1 MIKYKLEDI
10 SLVVGGGTP
19 PTTNERNYDGDI
31 VWITPKDLS
40 DQNEKFIERGQRSI
54 TLEGFNACSA
64 QMIPP
69 YNILM
74 SSRAP
79 IGLLAINRYEC
90 CTNQGFKSLILNKDI
105 CDVDYVY
112 YYLKHHIREI
122 ESLGSGTT
130 FKEVS
135 KKALQSFE
143 FSLPELEVQLKI
155 SKLLSDIDAKITLNR
170 SINHNLEAMAKQLY
184 DYWFVQFDFPD
195 ENGKP
200 YKSSGGKMVWNEKL
214 KREIPEGWFGENI
227 CRIANILSGGTPS
240 KKEAAYWNNGIIP
253 FFAPTD
259 YSGNIFQIST
269 EDHITDKGL
278 EHCASSLFETGV
290 IIITARGS
298 IGKLVVVGTP
308 MAMNQSCY
316 AIQSKKEEFEYLYFL
331 TLQLIESLRTK
342 GNGSVFKSIIVSD
355 IENSWLCIGC
365 DEVVNAFSK
374 KVKPIFECIKENTLE
389 IAAFTKLRDSLLPLL
404 MNGQVSVNYDL
415 ASIIS
420 QLHDVKKANFANH
433 RGRQVTKFVYICA
446 RETCA
451 RERRWN
457 FAEKAAHF
465 LSKIV

>member
-214 KREIPEGWFGENI
+214 KREIPEGWHCFRLNEIEPNIVTGKTPSTTDETNFGGDIPFITIDDIRKSRFVFQTTRTLSEKGAYSQLSKYIPIGSLCCSCIGTVGILGFVGKRGQTNQQVNTVVFENEHNKEYI
-227 CRIANILSGGTPS
+227 YFSLGVYFSYANAKVGNILPNMSKEDFCQIPLLYPTKALVMEYHKKVEHLFNQIECLIANIEG
-240 KKEAAYWNNGIIP
+240 
-253 FFAPTD
+253 
-259 YSGNIFQIST
+259 
-269 EDHITDKGL
+269 H
-278 EHCASSLFETGV
+278 
-290 IIITARGS
+290 
-298 IGKLVVVGTP
+298 
-308 MAMNQSCY
+308 
-316 AIQSKKEEFEYLYFL
+316 
-331 TLQLIESLRTK
+331 
-342 GNGSVFKSIIVSD
+342 
-355 IENSWLCIGC
+355 
-365 DEVVNAFSK
+365 
-374 KVKPIFECIKENTLE
+374 
-389 IAAFTKLRDSLLPLL
+389 TKLRDSLLPLL

-415 ASIIS
+415 SN
-420 QLHDVKKANFANH
+420 D
-433 RGRQVTKFVYICA
+433 
-446 RETCA
+446 
-451 RERRWN
+451 
-457 FAEKAAHF
+457 
-465 LSKIV
+465 

>member
-170 SINHNLEAMAKQLY
+170 SINHNL
-184 DYWFVQFDFPD
+184 
-195 ENGKP
+195 
-200 YKSSGGKMVWNEKL
+200 
-214 KREIPEGWFGENI
+214 
-227 CRIANILSGGTPS
+227 
-240 KKEAAYWNNGIIP
+240 
-253 FFAPTD
+253 PTLD
-259 YSGNIFQIST
+259 
-269 EDHITDKGL
+269 
-278 EHCASSLFETGV
+278 SSL
-290 IIITARGS
+290 
-298 IGKLVVVGTP
+298 
-308 MAMNQSCY
+308 
-316 AIQSKKEEFEYLYFL
+316 KEEE
-331 TLQLIESLRTK
+331 
-342 GNGSVFKSIIVSD
+342 GNRV
-355 IENSWLCIGC
+355 
-365 DEVVNAFSK
+365 A
-374 KVKPIFECIKENTLE
+374 
-389 IAAFTKLRDSLLPLL
+389 
-404 MNGQVSVNYDL
+404 
-415 ASIIS
+415 
-420 QLHDVKKANFANH
+420 
-433 RGRQVTKFVYICA
+433 
-446 RETCA
+446 
-451 RERRWN
+451 
-457 FAEKAAHF
+457 
-465 LSKIV
+465 

>member
-214 KREIPEGWFGENI
+214 KREIPEGWEVASLNRELEIKSGYAFKSESYSSEGRFKIVTIKNVQDGYLDISTCECIETLPKDIKKWCILQKGDRLISLTGNCGRV
-227 CRIANILSGGTPS
+227 CRVTSEALLLNQRVGVFCSNELFSEYFFQFLASNEGNRYCVNLANGAAQANLSPIDLCKMESIYPSRETLSLFNKIVQPIIQQYIANEQ
-240 KKEAAYWNNGIIP
+240 K
-253 FFAPTD
+253 
-259 YSGNIFQIST
+259 
-269 EDHITDKGL
+269 
-278 EHCASSLFETGV
+278 
-290 IIITARGS
+290 
-298 IGKLVVVGTP
+298 
-308 MAMNQSCY
+308 M
-316 AIQSKKEEFEYLYFL
+316 
-331 TLQLIESLRTK
+331 
-342 GNGSVFKSIIVSD
+342 
-355 IENSWLCIGC
+355 ENL
-365 DEVVNAFSK
+365 
-374 KVKPIFECIKENTLE
+374 
-389 IAAFTKLRDSLLPLL
+389 TKLRDSLLPLL

-415 ASIIS
+415 SN
-420 QLHDVKKANFANH
+420 D
-433 RGRQVTKFVYICA
+433 
-446 RETCA
+446 
-451 RERRWN
+451 
-457 FAEKAAHF
+457 
-465 LSKIV
+465 

>member
-195 ENGKP
+195 ENGMP
-200 YKSSGGKMVWNEKL
+200 YKSSGGKMVWDEKL
-214 KREIPEGWFGENI
+214 KREIPEGWHCGNLFEIAVFTNGLACQKFRPKPGEKPLPVIKIREMHDGISSDPEEVSPNI
-227 CRIANILSGGTPS
+227 PESVKVYNGDVLFSWSASLEVMVWAYGLGGLNQHIFKVTSANGFPKSFYYFQLLNYVDVF
-240 KKEAAYWNNGIIP
+240 KKMAEARKTTMG
-253 FFAPTD
+253 
-259 YSGNIFQIST
+259 
-269 EDHITDKGL
+269 HITQDHLQQSTIAIPNDKDI
-278 EHCASSLFETGV
+278 AYKFEKRVSPILTGTVKQQEV
-290 IIITARGS
+290 IS
-298 IGKLVVVGTP
+298 IL
-308 MAMNQSCY
+308 
-316 AIQSKKEEFEYLYFL
+316 
-331 TLQLIESLRTK
+331 
-342 GNGSVFKSIIVSD
+342 
-355 IENSWLCIGC
+355 
-365 DEVVNAFSK
+365 
-374 KVKPIFECIKENTLE
+374 
-389 IAAFTKLRDSLLPLL
+389 TKLRDSLLPLL
-404 MNGQVSVNYDL
+404 MNCQVSVNYDL
-415 ASIIS
+415 SN
-420 QLHDVKKANFANH
+420 D
-433 RGRQVTKFVYICA
+433 
-446 RETCA
+446 
-451 RERRWN
+451 W
-457 FAEKAAHF
+457 F
-465 LSKIV
+465 LSSRKFLLYMM

>member
-214 KREIPEGWFGENI
+214 KREIPEEWKVKSIFEAISVQYGFPFSTEQFTEEITNVQVV
-227 CRIANILSGGTPS
+227 RIRDILEGTTSAYSLEDTDEKYRLNEGDVLVGMDGNFHMNFWHNNEAYLNQRCVRLRPYSDSGISSIQILHSISPYIKAKEQSAKGSTVGHLS
-240 KKEAAYWNNGIIP
+240 DKDLKGLCLVQSINTMHFNSRKTLDGLLSLIIRNKKEV
-253 FFAPTD
+253 
-259 YSGNIFQIST
+259 
-269 EDHITDKGL
+269 L
-278 EHCASSLFETGV
+278 SL
-290 IIITARGS
+290 
-298 IGKLVVVGTP
+298 
-308 MAMNQSCY
+308 
-316 AIQSKKEEFEYLYFL
+316 
-331 TLQLIESLRTK
+331 
-342 GNGSVFKSIIVSD
+342 
-355 IENSWLCIGC
+355 
-365 DEVVNAFSK
+365 
-374 KVKPIFECIKENTLE
+374 
-389 IAAFTKLRDSLLPLL
+389 TKLRDSLLPLL
-404 MNGQVSVNYDL
+404 MNGQVSINYDL
-415 ASIIS
+415 SN
-420 QLHDVKKANFANH
+420 D
-433 RGRQVTKFVYICA
+433 
-446 RETCA
+446 
-451 RERRWN
+451 W
-457 FAEKAAHF
+457 F
-465 LSKIV
+465 LSSRKFLLYMM

>member
-195 ENGKP
+195 ENGMP

-214 KREIPEGWFGENI
+214 KREIPEGWNVCRLSEFVSKNNAGDWGTDDPFENSI
-227 CRIANILSGGTPS
+227 EIGCIRGADIIKLNNLPKRYIKSSNRAKILSVWDVVIEVSGGSPIQATGRSAFITSGVIERNGGQITCSNFCHAFSFKDYRESAYFFYIWKMFYDNGIMFNYEGKTSGIKNFMTETFLANKWVKAPKDLIYKFFDTIKSVYSKIDANI
-240 KKEAAYWNNGIIP
+240 
-253 FFAPTD
+253 
-259 YSGNIFQIST
+259 T
-269 EDHITDKGL
+269 ESND
-278 EHCASSLFETGV
+278 
-290 IIITARGS
+290 
-298 IGKLVVVGTP
+298 
-308 MAMNQSCY
+308 
-316 AIQSKKEEFEYLYFL
+316 
-331 TLQLIESLRTK
+331 LI
-342 GNGSVFKSIIVSD
+342 
-355 IENSWLCIGC
+355 
-365 DEVVNAFSK
+365 
-374 KVKPIFECIKENTLE
+374 
-389 IAAFTKLRDSLLPLL
+389 KLRDSLLPLL

-415 ASIIS
+415 SN
-420 QLHDVKKANFANH
+420 D
-433 RGRQVTKFVYICA
+433 
-446 RETCA
+446 
-451 RERRWN
+451 
-457 FAEKAAHF
+457 
-465 LSKIV
+465 